1 MSFTGSN
8 SAAAAFGRVYW
19 LMIGPMLLLL
29 LAFHIARTGDG
40 WLTTADYVFWGMLAV
55 LPLARW
61 LEFRGGHPKTNTG
74 EPASDTELQ
83 RYFVMAPLVGAAIW
97 VISHLIGNYWT
108 AS

>member
-1 MSFTGSN
+1 MTSMGSN

-29 LAFHIARTGDG
+29 LAFHIARTGNG
-40 WLTTADYVFWGMLAV
+40 WFTTADYIFGGMLVV

-74 EPASDTELQ
+74 EPASESDLQ
-83 RYFVMAPLVGAAIW
+83 QYFIAAPLVGIAIW
-97 VISHLIGNYWT
+97 VLANLVGNYWL
-108 AS
+108 AP